1 MKKTVTALSLM
12 LASASASAAPLVDFW
27 AGAYSWNSSYEGTVS
42 ATPNSFDMQ
51 DDLNLEDSDNN
62 VLWAAFEHP
71 VPLIP
76 NVQVKQTSMDTMG
89 VGTVTGVYEFGG
101 EQFVATGE
109 VQTFADLS
117 HTDYTAYWGLPL
129 PVVTVDFG
137 LNIRKFDGLITI
149 EDATADLDFAVPMA
163 FARVG
168 AYLPLTGLSIMGEAN
183 YIGYKDTD
191 HLDYQVALR
200 YTLDFIPALD
210 INLEAGYRSFQMN
223 IDPTDF
229 DGDEDDLAADIDMSG
244 VFLGVS
250 VHL

>member
-1 MKKTVTALSLM
+1 MKKTLTALSVL
-12 LASASASAAPLVDFW
+12 LASGTANAAIGFDVW
-27 AGAYSWNSSYEGTVS
+27 AGAYNWNSSYEGTFS
-42 ATPNSFDMQ
+42 AQPTNL
-51 DDLNLEDSDNN
+51 DLQNDLKLDDSDNN
-62 VLWAAFEHP
+62 VIWAAFEHP
-71 VPLIP
+71 IPVIP
-76 NVQVKQTSMDTMG
+76 NVQVKRTTMDTMG
-89 VGTVTGVYEFGG
+89 VGSIAGVYEFGG
-101 EQFVATGE
+101 DTFTATGD
-109 VQTFADLS
+109 VNTFADLT
-117 HTDYTAYWGLPL
+117 HTDFTAYWSLPV
-129 PVVTVDFG
+129 PVVTFDLG
-137 LNIRKFDGLITI
+137 LTVRQFDGLITI

-191 HLDYQVALR
+191 HLDYQIALR

-210 INLEAGYRSFQMN
+210 VNLEAGYRSFQMN

-229 DGDEDDLAADIDMSG
+229 DGDEDDLTADIDMSG